1 MNFLMKFTHLLTNK
15 KMKSDQSRGI
25 SAAFISAVFLGLAP
39 IFGKQAIIL
48 GFSPIAVVA
57 LRTSLAT
64 GLLLSLILIFKREY
78 LYIFPLGL
86 AGCALAGA
94 INGIGSLFYYM
105 ALGRLSASVGHLLYS
120 LYPVFVVI
128 WSFLDRQAPSRLTL
142 IRIGLATLAIV
153 MITNFSSGGIDL
165 IGVIMMLI
173 ASALYALH
181 LPVNQRVLYEVPAPT
196 VTFYT
201 LLFMS
206 AIVVPAYFLFDLQ
219 WPSGVVTW
227 WPVVGL
233 TLVTF
238 LSRLTLFFG
247 VKHIGGLQTA
257 LLGLGELVITVGLGL
272 LWLHEELN
280 LLQSIGIVGL
290 IVSLLLVRFEKKRL
304 PKRPGGWLNWI
315 RPSQQ
320 IPSETPWGP
329 HT

>member
-1 MNFLMKFTHLLTNK
+1 
-15 KMKSDQSRGI
+15 MKSEHSRGI
-25 SAAFISAVFLGLAP
+25 SAAVLSAVFLGLTP
-39 IFGKQAIIL
+39 IFGKQAIIW
-48 GFSPIAVVA
+48 GFSPLAVVA
-57 LRTSLAT
+57 LRTSLAS
-64 GLLLSLILIFKREY
+64 GLLLIIILLFKRKF

-105 ALGRLSASVGHLLYS
+105 ALGRLTASVGHLLYS

-153 MITNFSSGGIDL
+153 LITNANSGGIDMV
-165 IGVIMMLI
+165 GVTMMLI

-196 VTFYT
+196 VTLYT

-206 AIVVPAYFLFDLQ
+206 AVVVPAYFIFDLQ
-219 WPSGVVTW
+219 WPSGVVVW
-227 WPVVGL
+227 WPVIGL

-238 LSRLTLFFG
+238 LSRLTLFLG

-257 LLGLGELVITVGLGL
+257 LLGLGELVVTVGLGL
-272 LWLHEELN
+272 LWLQEELST
-280 LLQSIGIVGL
+280 LQWIGVLGL
-290 IVSLLLVRFEKKRL
+290 ITSLLLVRFEKKIL
-304 PKRPGGWLNWI
+304 HKKSGGWLNWI
-315 RPSQQ
+315 R
-320 IPSETPWGP
+320 TPNHINPDIHWGP